1 MTFPPTSAAILT
13 LRAFSGP
20 PTTWSGTRMH
30 GAPFRVA
37 RMPHPTPAGEE
48 MAHTS
53 VGSRPI
59 SVLRHPRGDVVVG
72 GLLVLGPG
80 SNLAQRPVQQIIHA
94 ASLGRAAHPAR
105 DLLGFRRDP
114 TRRRVP
120 LVSLDVRD
128 DGRASLGRVL
138 EAPKDGGDSET
149 ADDPAGDVRDSFS
162 ATYLSHSHTASA
174 GVLMRSG
181 CVRRLDLKRAQT
193 LRPRSGLVGCN
204 LSYPRLRAANRPLP
218 RGVAE
223 CTGRPSADP
232 AKRACR

>member
-13 LRAFSGP
+13 LCAFSGP

-80 SNLAQRPVQQIIHA
+80 SDLAQRPVQQIINA

-120 LVSLDVRD
+120 LVSRDVRD

-149 ADDPAGDVRDSFS
+149 ADNPAGDVRDSFS
-162 ATYLSHSHTASA
+162 ATYLSHSHAASA
-174 GVLMRSG
+174 GVLVRSG
-181 CVRRLDLKRAQT
+181 CENVWISNVRK
-193 LRPRSGLVGCN
+193 LRRGPVGCN
-204 LSYPRLRAANRPLP
+204 FLIRELRAANRPLP